1 MPAILTETTTGATSL
16 QSYLDSGSTITPW
29 VMEQASTIANF
40 MISNPVALTFMILVV
55 IGIVVSIVK
64 RFFRI

>member
-1 MPAILTETTTGATSL
+1 MPQVLTETVGASLADYL
-16 QSYLDSGSTITPW
+16 QSGTSIVTW
-29 VMEQASTIANF
+29 VMQQASTIANF
-40 MISNPVALTFMILVV
+40 MISNPVALTFMLLTV

>member
-1 MPAILTETTTGATSL
+1 MPMLLTETTTGTTLSG
-16 QSYLDSGSTITPW
+16 YLESASSIVTW
-29 VMEQASTIANF
+29 VMQQAATIANF
-40 MISNPVALTFMILVV
+40 MISNPVALTFMVLVV

>member
-1 MPAILTETTTGATSL
+1 MPQLLTEAAGTSL
-16 QSYLDSGSTITPW
+16 QDYLSSASSVVTW
-29 VMEQASTIANF
+29 VMQQATTIANF

>member
-1 MPAILTETTTGATSL
+1 
-16 QSYLDSGSTITPW
+16 
-29 VMEQASTIANF
+29 MEQASTIANF